1 MKKIIGSIGLG
12 NIGEPMAINLIQ
24 SGYSVIGFDVI
35 EKPKFVSAGGLQA
48 TTVEEL
54 SKQTDLIVQSL
65 PTVQALETTVDELI
79 EFGRSGQIIIE
90 LSSYPLKNKKL
101 QASRLAEH
109 GITMLDCEISG
120 LPFMVKNRSAT
131 IFQSG
136 DQATIESTQVVFEA
150 MTNKRINLGKFGAA
164 TKMKLLANMMV
175 AIHNSVAGEVLNLAQ
190 KADIDLDEAIE
201 ALSKSAAGSVTFSN
215 KAPIM
220 ITREFESGA
229 GPFRHMFNYLRR
241 VSGLAKDV
249 GASTPLL
256 DTIHQYYEK
265 AEAEGRA
272 DQDIAAIIEM
282 LEEESN
288 DKQTNNI

>member
-48 TTVEEL
+48 KTIEEL

-120 LPFMVKNRSAT
+120 LPFMVEDRSAT

-136 DQATIESTQVVFEA
+136 DQDTIESIQVVFEA
-150 MTNKRINLGKFGAA
+150 MTNKRVNLGEFGAA

-190 KADIDLDEAIE
+190 KADIDLDEAIK

-229 GPFRHMFNYLRR
+229 GPFRHMFNYLHR
-241 VSGLAKDV
+241 VSELAKDV

-288 DKQTNNI
+288 DKQTNK

>member
-48 TTVEEL
+48 KTIEEL

-120 LPFMVKNRSAT
+120 LPFMVKDRSAT

-190 KADIDLDEAIE
+190 KADINLDEAIE

-288 DKQTNNI
+288 DKQTNK

>member
-48 TTVEEL
+48 KTIEEL

-120 LPFMVKNRSAT
+120 LPFMVKDRSAT

-272 DQDIAAIIEM
+272 DQDIAAIIQM

>member
-12 NIGEPMAINLIQ
+12 NIGQPMAINLIQ

-35 EKPKFVSAGGLQA
+35 EKPEFVSAGGLQA
-48 TTVEEL
+48 KTIEEIC
-54 SKQTDLIVQSL
+54 KQTDLIVQSL
-65 PTVQALETTVDELI
+65 PNVQALEATVDKLI
-79 EFGRSGQIIIE
+79 EFGHSGQIIIE
-90 LSSYPLKNKKL
+90 LSSYPLTNKKH

-109 GITMLDCEISG
+109 GMTMLDCEISG
-120 LPFMVKNRSAT
+120 LPFMVKDRSAT

-136 DQATIESTQVVFEA
+136 DQATIESIKVVFEA
-150 MTNKRINLGKFGAA
+150 MTNKHINLGKFGAA

-175 AIHNSVAGEVLNLAQ
+175 AIHNSVTGEVLNLAQ
-190 KADIDLDEAIE
+190 KADIDVDEAIK

-215 KAPIM
+215 KAPLM
-220 ITREFESGA
+220 ITREFDSGA

-241 VSGLAKDV
+241 VSRLAKDV

-256 DTIHQYYEK
+256 DTVHQYYEK

-288 DKQTNNI
+288 DKKTNNT

>member
-48 TTVEEL
+48 KTIEEL

-288 DKQTNNI
+288 DKQTNK

>member
-48 TTVEEL
+48 KTIEEL

-120 LPFMVKNRSAT
+120 LPFMVKDRSAT

-282 LEEESN
+282 LEEESH
-288 DKQTNNI
+288 DKQTNK

>member
-48 TTVEEL
+48 KTIEEL

>member
-48 TTVEEL
+48 KTIEEL

-120 LPFMVKNRSAT
+120 LPFMVKDRSAT

-150 MTNKRINLGKFGAA
+150 MTNKRVNLGEFGAA

-190 KADIDLDEAIE
+190 KADIDLDEAIK

-229 GPFRHMFNYLRR
+229 GPFRHMFNYLHR
-241 VSGLAKDV
+241 VSELAKDV

-272 DQDIAAIIEM
+272 DQDIAAIIEI
-282 LEEESN
+282 LEEESSVKKN
-288 DKQTNNI
+288 K

>member
-48 TTVEEL
+48 KTIEEL

-120 LPFMVKNRSAT
+120 LPFMVKDRSAT

-288 DKQTNNI
+288 DKQRNK

>member
-48 TTVEEL
+48 KTIEEL

-120 LPFMVKNRSAT
+120 LPFMVEDRSAT

-136 DQATIESTQVVFEA
+136 DQATIESIQVVFEA

-256 DTIHQYYEK
+256 NTIHQYYEK

-288 DKQTNNI
+288 DKQTNK

>member
-48 TTVEEL
+48 KTIEEL

-120 LPFMVKNRSAT
+120 LPFMVEDRSAT

-136 DQATIESTQVVFEA
+136 DQETIESIQVVFEA
-150 MTNKRINLGKFGAA
+150 MTNKRINLGEFGAA

-190 KADIDLDEAIE
+190 KADIDLDEAIK

-229 GPFRHMFNYLRR
+229 GPFRHMFNYLHR
-241 VSGLAKDV
+241 VSELAKDV

-272 DQDIAAIIEM
+272 DQDIAAIIEI

-288 DKQTNNI
+288 VKKTKNT

>member
-24 SGYSVIGFDVI
+24 SGYRVIGFDVI

-48 TTVEEL
+48 KTIEEL

-120 LPFMVKNRSAT
+120 LPFMVKDRSAT

-288 DKQTNNI
+288 DKQTNK

>member
-48 TTVEEL
+48 KTIEEL

-150 MTNKRINLGKFGAA
+150 MTNKRINLGTFGAA

>member
-48 TTVEEL
+48 KTIEEL

-120 LPFMVKNRSAT
+120 LPFMVKDRSAT

-150 MTNKRINLGKFGAA
+150 MTNKRINLGTFGAA

-282 LEEESN
+282 LEDESN

>member
-48 TTVEEL
+48 KTIEEL

-109 GITMLDCEISG
+109 DITMLDCEISG
-120 LPFMVKNRSAT
+120 LPFMVKDRSAT

-288 DKQTNNI
+288 DKQTNK

>member
-48 TTVEEL
+48 KTIEEL

-120 LPFMVKNRSAT
+120 LPFMVKDRSAT

-272 DQDIAAIIEM
+272 DQDIAAIIEI
-282 LEEESN
+282 LEEESSVKKN
-288 DKQTNNI
+288 K

>member
-24 SGYSVIGFDVI
+24 SGYCVIGFDVI

-48 TTVEEL
+48 KTIEEL

-120 LPFMVKNRSAT
+120 LPFMVKDRSAT

-288 DKQTNNI
+288 DKQTNK

>member
-48 TTVEEL
+48 KTIEEL

-190 KADIDLDEAIE
+190 KADIDLNEAIE

>member
-12 NIGEPMAINLIQ
+12 NIGEPMAINLIH

-35 EKPKFVSAGGLQA
+35 EKPEFVSAGGLQVK
-48 TTVEEL
+48 TVEEIC
-54 SKQTDLIVQSL
+54 KQTDLIVQSL
-65 PTVQALETTVDELI
+65 PNVQALETTVDALI
-79 EFGRSGQIIIE
+79 EFGHSGQIIIE

-120 LPFMVKNRSAT
+120 LPFMVEDRSAT

-136 DQATIESTQVVFEA
+136 DQATIESIQVVFEA
-150 MTNKRINLGKFGAA
+150 MTNKRVNLGEFGAA

-190 KADIDLDEAIE
+190 KADIDLDEAIK

-229 GPFRHMFNYLRR
+229 GPFRHMFNYLHR
-241 VSGLAKDV
+241 VSELAKDV

-272 DQDIAAIIEM
+272 DQDIAAIIEI

-288 DKQTNNI
+288 VKKTNNT

>member
-48 TTVEEL
+48 KTIEEL

-120 LPFMVKNRSAT
+120 LPFMVKDRSAT

-288 DKQTNNI
+288 DKQTNK

>member
-1 MKKIIGSIGLG
+1 M
-12 NIGEPMAINLIQ
+12 
-24 SGYSVIGFDVI
+24 
-35 EKPKFVSAGGLQA
+35 
-48 TTVEEL
+48 
-54 SKQTDLIVQSL
+54 IVQSL
-65 PTVQALETTVDELI
+65 PTVQALETTVNELI
-79 EFGRSGQIIIE
+79 EFGHSGQIIIE

-120 LPFMVKNRSAT
+120 LPFMVKDRSAT

-136 DQATIESTQVVFEA
+136 DQAVIKSTQVVFEA

-190 KADIDLDEAIE
+190 KADIDLDEAVG

-241 VSGLAKDV
+241 VSALAKDV

-256 DTIHQYYEK
+256 DTIHQYYET

-288 DKQTNNI
+288 DKKTNNT

>member
-48 TTVEEL
+48 KTIEEL

-120 LPFMVKNRSAT
+120 LPFMVKDRSAT

-288 DKQTNNI
+288 DKQTSK

>member
-1 MKKIIGSIGLG
+1 
-12 NIGEPMAINLIQ
+12 
-24 SGYSVIGFDVI
+24 V
-35 EKPKFVSAGGLQA
+35 
-48 TTVEEL
+48 
-54 SKQTDLIVQSL
+54 IVQSL
-65 PTVQALETTVDELI
+65 PTVQALEKTVDGLI

-90 LSSYPLKNKKL
+90 ISSYPLKDKKL

-120 LPFMVKNRSAT
+120 LPFMVADRTAT

-136 DQATIESTQVVFEA
+136 DQAILESAQEVFEA
-150 MTNKRINLGKFGAA
+150 MTNKQVNLGEFGAA

-175 AIHNSVAGEVLNLAQ
+175 AIRNSVAGEVLNLAR
-190 KADIDLDEAIE
+190 KAGIDPNEAIG

-215 KAPIM
+215 KAPVM
-220 ITREFESGA
+220 LSGKFESGA
-229 GPFRHMFNYLRR
+229 GPFRHMFSYLRR
-241 VSGLAKDV
+241 ISALAKEV

-256 DTIHQYYEK
+256 DTVHRYYET

-282 LEEESN
+282 LEAESHEKKTSN
-288 DKQTNNI
+288 T

>member
-35 EKPKFVSAGGLQA
+35 EKPEFVSAGGLQVK
-48 TTVEEL
+48 TVEEIC
-54 SKQTDLIVQSL
+54 KQTDLIVQSL
-65 PTVQALETTVDELI
+65 PNVQALETTVDAFI
-79 EFGRSGQIIIE
+79 EFGHSGQIIIE

-120 LPFMVKNRSAT
+120 LPFMVEDRSAT

-136 DQATIESTQVVFEA
+136 HQPTIESIQVVFEA
-150 MTNKRINLGKFGAA
+150 MTNKRVNLGEFGAA

-190 KADIDLDEAIE
+190 KADIDLDEAIK

-229 GPFRHMFNYLRR
+229 GPFRHMFNYLHR
-241 VSGLAKDV
+241 VSELAKDV

-272 DQDIAAIIEM
+272 DQDIAAIIEI

-288 DKQTNNI
+288 VKKTNNT